1 MKQTFITLILG
12 LSGSLMVSAASLP
25 SILEL
30 RHSITDDNIIAP
42 ESFETQTRLLEE
54 NFYLKNYVVPGI
66 DTGNSTTAT
75 ATEYEQR
82 LAKLPTVIDLPYNSI
97 VGNYIDMYLT
107 RKRGL
112 VADMLA
118 LHNYYGRFF
127 EEELLKEGMPLELE
141 YLPVIESAINPNA
154 VSRAGAVGLWQF
166 MPATAKGLG
175 MEINSLVDER
185 RDPRI
190 SSRKAARYLKQLHDI
205 YNDWSLAIAAY
216 NCGPGNVNKALR
228 RASGDSEEIKDE
240 KKDFWEIYNYLP
252 AETRGY
258 VPAFIAANYVMNY
271 YRQHGISPTI
281 VKRHLTTDTVRIDK
295 NVHFNQIASV
305 LNIPVEE
312 IRMLNPQFLKDQ
324 IPGAYRP
331 YYLTLPTQQCLSYIM
346 SEKRILDYDKD
357 LYARRTTAEPGG
369 SAGESS
375 IITSDGGKANLANAS
390 RQSDNAETNHE
401 IATQATERTVTKIHE
416 VQRGENL
423 RDIAKMYAVSA
434 TDIKRWNKL
443 RAGKVKEGDRLTI
456 EVVEHIT
463 PDEVHVVAAPEVAQV
478 FPKDNTDTSAEAKAD
493 SKAETTETKAAPAKP
508 KENTQRTK
516 ATHTTTHKVKKG
528 DTLDRIARKYGT
540 TVAAIQAANGMQKN
554 NTRIQIGQ
562 RLKIP
567 AKGSAASTTKKSTAK
582 KSTKRKAAR
591 PRK

>member
-1 MKQTFITLILG
+1 MKQTFISLILG

-75 ATEYEQR
+75 AAEYEQR

-154 VSRAGAVGLWQF
+154 MSRAGAVGLWQF

-190 SSRKAARYLKQLHDI
+190 SSRNAARYLKQLHDI

-216 NCGPGNVNKALR
+216 NCGPGNVNKALA
-228 RASGDSEEIKDE
+228 RAGGESRSFWDIY
-240 KKDFWEIYNYLP
+240 DFLP
-252 AETRGY
+252 RETRGY
-258 VPAFIAANYVMNY
+258 VPAFIGASYAYSYHRN
-271 YRQHGISPTI
+271 HGIEPEAAPIPLSVDTI
-281 VKRHLTTDTVRIDK
+281 RI
-295 NVHFNQIASV
+295 NRLMHFEQIASTID
-305 LNIPVEE
+305 IPMETL
-312 IRMLNPQFLKDQ
+312 RQLNPQYKLDIIPATTKTYTLVLPQRKVAQYIAHEQEIMAKDSTYLKEYINPANIDKKRAEMGNTIHTVRSGETLSGIAHKYHISTAQ
-324 IPGAYRP
+324 IMR
-331 YYLTLPTQQCLSYIM
+331 S
-346 SEKRILDYDKD
+346 
-357 LYARRTTAEPGG
+357 
-369 SAGESS
+369 
-375 IITSDGGKANLANAS
+375 
-390 RQSDNAETNHE
+390 
-401 IATQATERTVTKIHE
+401 
-416 VQRGENL
+416 
-423 RDIAKMYAVSA
+423 
-434 TDIKRWNKL
+434 NKL
-443 RAGKVKEGDRLTI
+443 KNANRL
-456 EVVEHIT
+456 
-463 PDEVHVVAAPEVAQV
+463 
-478 FPKDNTDTSAEAKAD
+478 
-493 SKAETTETKAAPAKP
+493 
-508 KENTQRTK
+508 R
-516 ATHTTTHKVKKG
+516 
-528 DTLDRIARKYGT
+528 
-540 TVAAIQAANGMQKN
+540 
-554 NTRIQIGQ
+554 IGQ
-562 RLKIP
+562 KLIIER
-567 AKGSAASTTKKSTAK
+567 
-582 KSTKRKAAR
+582 R
-591 PRK
+591 